1 MTGEVA
7 VGVAD
12 FVGVAEAVAVVDL
25 VGAGEARSA
34 VGPGRARRRGLAF
47 APRRGAWRSEVEI
60 LNVAGGN
67 IVLKTVFTVRASIRW
82 SGWIVSKYE

>member
-12 FVGVAEAVAVVDL
+12 FVGVAEAVAVVL

-47 APRRGAWRSEVEI
+47 APRRGAWHSEVEI
-60 LNVAGGN
+60 
-67 IVLKTVFTVRASIRW
+67 
-82 SGWIVSKYE
+82 

>member
-12 FVGVAEAVAVVDL
+12 FVGVAEAVAVVVL

-47 APRRGAWRSEVEI
+47 APRRGAWRSDVEI
-60 LNVAGGN
+60 
-67 IVLKTVFTVRASIRW
+67 
-82 SGWIVSKYE
+82 